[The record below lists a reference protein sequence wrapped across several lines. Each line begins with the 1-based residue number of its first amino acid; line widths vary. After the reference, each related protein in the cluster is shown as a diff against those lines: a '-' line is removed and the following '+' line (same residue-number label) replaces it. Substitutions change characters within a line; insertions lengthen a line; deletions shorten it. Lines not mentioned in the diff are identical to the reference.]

1 MISFR
6 SLFALAFLL
15 FNVSAFT
22 PVTRPGQNM
31 VLRVLS
37 DPISESGLTKP
48 SEQFL
53 ANIQSRADALAGD
66 AKKAV
71 LAKLE
76 SKEFQDDVKDAPK
89 RAFAAVKG
97 FVESEE
103 VKSASMSA
111 MNAFK
116 AALESDE
123 VKALKNRAS
132 QAVKEAMKKNA

>member
-1 MISFR
+1 MMSFR
-6 SLFALAFLL
+6 SLFALAFVL
-15 FNVSAFT
+15 FHASAFT
-22 PVTRPGQNM
+22 PATRLTRNM
-31 VLRVLS
+31 CLS
-37 DPISESGLTKP
+37 VASEPRSEGGLAKP
-48 SEQFL
+48 SGQFL
-53 ANIQSRADALAGD
+53 VDIQNRADALAGD

-76 SKEFQDDVKDAPK
+76 SKEFQDDVKAAPK

-103 VKSASMSA
+103 VKSASKSA
-111 MNAFK
+111 INAVK

-132 QAVKEAMKKNA
+132 QAVKEAMKKNT